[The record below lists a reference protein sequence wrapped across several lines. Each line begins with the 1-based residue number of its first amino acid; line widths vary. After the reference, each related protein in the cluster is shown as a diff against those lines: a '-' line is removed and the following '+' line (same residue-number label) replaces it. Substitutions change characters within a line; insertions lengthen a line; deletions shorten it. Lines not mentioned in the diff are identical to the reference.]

1 MHYGMRT
8 QHKQKGGFMKKKYMQ
23 WAVAVIVL
31 CIGVSFGCSKPL
43 APVNEIQIS
52 GMPLDTKSTVL
63 SKLNTPVAPD
73 ALVQVPGKQESITV
87 NIFPSNARGA
97 VKTGAKPEVILVSG
111 TDHFKL
117 DQTMSKKKLIKD
129 TYLMNIV
136 YGGKTERVLFSV
148 K

>member
-1 MHYGMRT
+1 
-8 QHKQKGGFMKKKYMQ
+8 MKKRLIQ
-23 WAVAVIVL
+23 LAVVVL
-31 CIGVSFGCSKPL
+31 CTGIGFGCSKPL
-43 APVNEIQIS
+43 DPVKETQIS
-52 GMPLDTKSTVL
+52 GMPLDTKTVVL
-63 SKLNTPVAPD
+63 SKLNTPVTPD

-87 NIFPSNARGA
+87 NIFPSSLSGI
-97 VKTGAKPEVILVSG
+97 VKSGIKPEVILVSG

-117 DQTMSKKKLIKD
+117 DQTMSKKDLTKG

>member
-1 MHYGMRT
+1 
-8 QHKQKGGFMKKKYMQ
+8 
-23 WAVAVIVL
+23 
-31 CIGVSFGCSKPL
+31 
-43 APVNEIQIS
+43 
-52 GMPLDTKSTVL
+52 
-63 SKLNTPVAPD
+63 LNTPVAPD

-87 NIFPSNARGA
+87 NIFPSDVSGII
-97 VKTGAKPEVILVSG
+97 KSGIKPEVILVSG

-117 DQTMSKKKLIKD
+117 DQTMSKKDLTQG

>member
-1 MHYGMRT
+1 
-8 QHKQKGGFMKKKYMQ
+8 MKKGLTYLALMTL
-23 WAVAVIVL
+23 IFS
-31 CIGVSFGCSKPL
+31 IGFGCSKAL
-43 APVNEIQIS
+43 EPVKDIQIS
-52 GMPLDTKSTVL
+52 GMPLDTKTIAF

-87 NIFPSNARGA
+87 NIFPSNFSGI
-97 VKTGAKPEVILVSG
+97 VNSGIKPEVIMVSD

-117 DQTMSKKKLIKD
+117 DQTMSKNDLTKG

-136 YGGKTERVLFSV
+136 YGGKTERVFFSV

>member
-1 MHYGMRT
+1 
-8 QHKQKGGFMKKKYMQ
+8 MKKSLSYL
-23 WAVAVIVL
+23 VL
-31 CIGVSFGCSKPL
+31 AACIFSIGFGCSKSL
-43 APVNEIQIS
+43 EPVKDIQIS
-52 GMPLDTKSTVL
+52 GMPLDTKTMIF
-63 SKLNTPVAPD
+63 SKLNTPVAAD

-87 NIFPSNARGA
+87 NIFPSSVSGIVNSGI
-97 VKTGAKPEVILVSG
+97 KPEVILASD

-117 DQTMSKKKLIKD
+117 DQTMSKKNLTKG

>member
-1 MHYGMRT
+1 
-8 QHKQKGGFMKKKYMQ
+8 MKKGLILL
-23 WAVAVIVL
+23 AVVVL
-31 CIGVSFGCSKPL
+31 CIGIGFGCSKSL
-43 APVNEIQIS
+43 DPVQETQIS
-52 GMPLDTKSTVL
+52 GMPLDTKTMIL

-87 NIFPSNARGA
+87 NVFPSDFSGI
-97 VKTGAKPEVILVSG
+97 VKSGIKPEVILVSG

-117 DQTMSKKKLIKD
+117 DQTMSKKDLTKG

-136 YGGKTERVLFSV
+136 YGGKTERVLFSI

>member
-1 MHYGMRT
+1 
-8 QHKQKGGFMKKKYMQ
+8 MKKGLICLILT
-23 WAVAVIVL
+23 VSV
-31 CIGVSFGCSKPL
+31 IGVGFGCSKPL
-43 APVNEIQIS
+43 APVKDIQIS
-52 GMPLDTKSTVL
+52 GMPLDTKTMVF

-87 NIFPSNARGA
+87 NVFPADVKGA
-97 VKTGAKPEVILVSG
+97 VKTGVKPEIILVSG

-117 DQTMSKKKLIKD
+117 DQTMSKKKL
-129 TYLMNIV
+129 TEGMYLMNIV

>member
-1 MHYGMRT
+1 
-8 QHKQKGGFMKKKYMQ
+8 MKKGLFCLVF
-23 WAVAVIVL
+23 AVFAL
-31 CIGVSFGCSKPL
+31 SAGFGCSKSL

-52 GMPLDTKSTVL
+52 GMPLDTKTMVL

-73 ALVQVPGKQESITV
+73 ALVQIPGKQENITV
-87 NIFPSNARGA
+87 NIFPSDVMGV
-97 VKTGAKPEVILVSG
+97 VKSGLKPEIILVSG

-117 DQTMSKKKLIKD
+117 DQTMSKNDLVTG

>member
-1 MHYGMRT
+1 
-8 QHKQKGGFMKKKYMQ
+8 MKKKLIQ
-23 WAVAVIVL
+23 LAVVVL
-31 CIGVSFGCSKPL
+31 CIGFGFGCSKSL
-43 APVNEIQIS
+43 DPVKETQIS
-52 GMPLDTKSTVL
+52 GMPLDTKTVVL

-87 NIFPSNARGA
+87 NIFPSSLNGI
-97 VKTGAKPEVILVSG
+97 VKSGIKPEVILVSG

-117 DQTMSKKKLIKD
+117 DQTMSKKDLTKG

-136 YGGKTERVLFSV
+136 YGGKTERVLFSI

>member
-1 MHYGMRT
+1 L
-8 QHKQKGGFMKKKYMQ
+8 KKGLIFL
-23 WAVAVIVL
+23 AVVVL
-31 CIGVSFGCSKPL
+31 CIGVGFGCSKSL
-43 APVNEIQIS
+43 EPVKDIQIS
-52 GMPLDTKSTVL
+52 GMPLDTKTMVF

-87 NIFPSNARGA
+87 NVFPADIQGA
-97 VKTGAKPEVILVSG
+97 VKTGVKPEIILVSG

-117 DQTMSKKKLIKD
+117 DQTMSKNDLTKG